1 MTTINREEVKFIIHG
16 YLTGARKHVTLGQCI
31 AVISPLNFRHDEIQC
46 MIEELLIHLPG
57 EFQDSIYYP
66 PFYWSDRLEAVNVQ
80 LNTTGYLS
88 NAAFSEFQLSI
99 DKVKKSCPDV
109 LVVSSSFSCFLVS
122 RLTSNT
128 LKAALRELHDEGE
141 TEGEQWWL
149 YVPSVCPAAMSDE
162 DVAALLSF
170 CQLELVEDDGKVDLV
185 IAGIFAIHSHPV
197 ERLRNSLLKE
207 MGKMQKALQ
216 SVLKFDT
223 DPKKLVSQHMT
234 KKHVIELMRKYIKPS
249 MDVVDRDDEYLFL
262 SALYDHLHTIIDQSF
277 VAMIEHMML
286 QKGRSLILSPNQA
299 NRLQREGERDVIFTR
314 HWSLLHLSMKALQ
327 FIKFDQKELLCI
339 KHRCV
344 TIASLLTSFVC
355 WEQNI
360 EIPTSLLS
368 YFSTLR
374 HPDGTLELDFDSR
387 TNLPPLLGLNLF
399 DDADDFVQLTKD
411 DLKRM
416 LKELPK
422 EAAIGVIEMWEML
435 DDPSTSCSNFCQYLE
450 SRTNST
456 FRVITTRPDKKYE
469 KQVVTGIK
477 TDLLKILSVND
488 VIPLSLASLPEV
500 AMYGPPSLEFV
511 NYLVLFAFIEIT
523 AGSKGIFIPR
533 PLFSIPVLTA
543 LVCWLESL
551 VNEESAT
558 KHPIERD
565 IKLRAISSLQSLLAH
580 VHQLIT

>member
-1 MTTINREEVKFIIHG
+1 
-16 YLTGARKHVTLGQCI
+16 
-31 AVISPLNFRHDEIQC
+31 
-46 MIEELLIHLPG
+46 
-57 EFQDSIYYP
+57 
-66 PFYWSDRLEAVNVQ
+66 
-80 LNTTGYLS
+80 
-88 NAAFSEFQLSI
+88 
-99 DKVKKSCPDV
+99 
-109 LVVSSSFSCFLVS
+109 
-122 RLTSNT
+122 
-128 LKAALRELHDEGE
+128 
-141 TEGEQWWL
+141 
-149 YVPSVCPAAMSDE
+149 
-162 DVAALLSF
+162 
-170 CQLELVEDDGKVDLV
+170 
-185 IAGIFAIHSHPV
+185 
-197 ERLRNSLLKE
+197 
-207 MGKMQKALQ
+207 
-216 SVLKFDT
+216 
-223 DPKKLVSQHMT
+223 
-234 KKHVIELMRKYIKPS
+234 